1 MNVVEL
7 KYGKENIK
15 FNLDGAKSVEILNE
29 KPMEEIKDLK
39 EAFVK
44 SITTE
49 VINSKPLNEI
59 IDKDDK
65 VTIVISDLTRFWQRQ
80 DLICEQL
87 VNYLAEEIKV
97 KYENMVVVVALGSH
111 RKQSE
116 EELCKLAS
124 KKVYDNV
131 KVINHDCDADDLV
144 RVGTT
149 PSGTQVYVNPLVV
162 GRKVIMITGTVHH
175 IMAGF
180 GGGRKSVIPGVA
192 GRQTIR
198 QNHIQSLSKTEKKSD
213 PKVGARLLK
222 NNPINEDMNEAGKL
236 VDVSFGINIVVNSNS
251 KHSKIICGDFHDA
264 WLESCKYVD
273 DAYGLPIKKEA
284 DIVIAS
290 CGGYPK
296 DINLYQST
304 KSLFNATR
312 AVKKGGTLILL
323 AQCSEGGGAP
333 DFFNWIEPL
342 KRGVL
347 DEELRKSFTIGG
359 YIFYAAC
366 EAISKS
372 NVYMLSSI
380 DKEIVKDMKI
390 IASDNIEELLN
401 KIDYKNK
408 DIYVIPYGGNVVPL
422 LEED

>member
-1 MNVVEL
+1 MKKVEL
-7 KYGKENIK
+7 KYGKELVGIDLSDANSVK
-15 FNLDGAKSVEILNE
+15 FLNE
-29 KPMEEIKDLK
+29 KPMDEINDLK
-39 EAFVK
+39 SAFIK
-44 SITTE
+44 SVSE
-49 VINSKPLNEI
+49 DVVNSKSLKEV

-87 VNYLAEEIKV
+87 VDYLVNVNKV
-97 KYENMVVVVALGSH
+97 KYENIVIVIALGSH

-124 KKVYDNV
+124 KRVYEKV
-131 KVINHDCDADDLV
+131 KVVNHDCDANDLV
-144 RVGTT
+144 NVGTT
-149 PSGTQVYVNPLVV
+149 PSGTEVYVNPLVV
-162 GRKVIMITGTVHH
+162 GRKVIMVTGTVHH

-198 QNHIQSLSKTEKKSD
+198 QNHIKSLSKTEKKSD
-213 PKVGARLLK
+213 PLVGARLLEH
-222 NNPINEDMNEAGKL
+222 NPINEDMNEAAKL
-236 VDVSFGINIVVNSNS
+236 IDVAFSINIVVNSSS
-251 KHSKIICGDFHDA
+251 KHSKLICGDFHDA
-264 WLESCKYVD
+264 WLKSCKYVD

-304 KSLFNATR
+304 KTLFNATR
-312 AVKKGGTLILL
+312 AVKEGGTLILL
-323 AQCSEGGGAP
+323 AECIEGGGAP
-333 DFFNWIEPL
+333 DFFNWVEPL
-342 KRGVL
+342 KKGVL
-347 DEELRKSFTIGG
+347 DEELRANFTIGG

-366 EAISKS
+366 ESIAKS
-372 NVYMLSSI
+372 NVMMLSSI
-380 DKEIVKDMKI
+380 DPEIVKDMKI
-390 IASDNIEELLN
+390 RVSSNINDLLSQ
-401 KIDYKNK
+401 IDFKGK
-408 DIYVIPYGGNVVPL
+408 DVYVIPYGGNVVPL

>member
-1 MNVVEL
+1 MNTINL
-7 KYGKENIK
+7 KYGKEKVSI
-15 FNLDGAKSVEILNE
+15 NLEGAKSVKILNE
-29 KPMEEIKDLK
+29 KPMDEIKDLK
-39 EAFVK
+39 ESFIK
-44 SITTE
+44 GITTA
-49 VINSKPLNEI
+49 VVNSKPLNEI

-87 VNYLAEEIKV
+87 VNYLTEELKV
-97 KYENMVVVVALGSH
+97 NCKNIVVVVALGSH

-116 EELCKLAS
+116 DELCQLVS
-124 KKVYDNV
+124 KSVYNKVQV
-131 KVINHDCDADDLV
+131 VNHDCDADDLV
-144 RVGTT
+144 KVGTT
-149 PSGTQVYVNPLVV
+149 PLGTEVYVNPLVI

-180 GGGRKSVIPGVA
+180 GGGRKSVIPGIA

-198 QNHIQSLSKTEKKSD
+198 QNHIRSLSKTEKRSD
-213 PKVGARLLK
+213 PLVGARLLDH
-222 NNPINEDMNEAGKL
+222 NPINEDMNEAAKF
-236 VDVSFGINIVVNSNS
+236 VDVDFGINIIVNSAS
-251 KHSKIICGDFHDA
+251 KHSKLICGNFHDA

-273 DAYGLPIKKEA
+273 DAYGLPIEKEA

-323 AQCSEGGGAP
+323 AECSEGGGAP
-333 DFFNWIEPL
+333 DFFRWIEPL

-347 DEELRKSFTIGG
+347 DEELRANFTIGG

-366 EAISKS
+366 EAIAKS

-380 DKEIVKDMKI
+380 DSEIVKDMKI
-390 IASDNIEELLN
+390 TASDNIKELLK
-401 KIDYKNK
+401 KIDLK
-408 DIYVIPYGGNVVPL
+408 DKDVYVIPYGGNVVPL

>member
-1 MNVVEL
+1 MNTVEM
-7 KYGKENIK
+7 KYGKEKIRI
-15 FNLDGAKSVEILNE
+15 NLEGAKSVEILNE
-29 KPMEEIKDLK
+29 KSMDEIKNLK
-39 EAFVK
+39 DAFIK
-44 SITTE
+44 GITTE

-59 IDKDDK
+59 VDEDDK

-87 VNYLAEEIKV
+87 VNYLTGELKV
-97 KYENMVVVVALGSH
+97 KYENIVVVVALGSH
-111 RKQSE
+111 RKQSK

-124 KKVYDNV
+124 KSVYDKV
-131 KVINHDCDADDLV
+131 KVVNHDCDTDDLIN
-144 RVGTT
+144 VGTT
-149 PSGTQVYVNPLVV
+149 PSGTEVYVNPLVL

-180 GGGRKSVIPGVA
+180 GGGRKSIIPGVA

-198 QNHIQSLSKTEKKSD
+198 ENHIQSLSKTEKRSD
-213 PKVGARLLK
+213 PLVGARLL
-222 NNPINEDMNEAGKL
+222 NHNPINEDMNEAAKFIE
-236 VDVSFGINIVVNSNS
+236 VAFGINIVVNSSS
-251 KHSKIICGDFHDA
+251 KHSKLICGDFHDA
-264 WLESCKYVD
+264 WLKSCKYVD

-296 DINLYQST
+296 DINLYQSI

-312 AVKKGGTLILL
+312 AVKKGGTLLLL
-323 AQCSEGGGAP
+323 AECSEGGGAP
-333 DFFNWIEPL
+333 DFFNWINPL

-347 DEELRKSFTIGG
+347 DDELRASFTIGG

-366 EAISKS
+366 EAIEKC

-380 DKEIVKDMKI
+380 DPEVLKDMKI
-390 IASDNIEELLN
+390 TASNNIEDLLN
-401 KIDYKNK
+401 KINCKNK
-408 DIYVIPYGGNVVPL
+408 DVYVIPYGGNVVPL
-422 LEED
+422 LE